1 MSHRNTPFPV
11 IMSSVS
17 LGTIISAVGPK
28 PIKEVPLGP
37 LLYNSFLKNPNESRG
52 QGFMYNACISILS
65 VESKIMIL
73 S

>member
-37 LLYNSFLKNPNESRG
+37 LLCNSFLKK
-52 QGFMYNACISILS
+52 A
-65 VESKIMIL
+65 
-73 S
+73 

>member
-37 LLYNSFLKNPNESRG
+37 LLYNSFLKKKQR
-52 QGFMYNACISILS
+52 I
-65 VESKIMIL
+65 
-73 S
+73 

>member
-1 MSHRNTPFPV
+1 MSHRNTPLPV

-37 LLYNSFLKNPNESRG
+37 LLCNSFLKK
-52 QGFMYNACISILS
+52 SITKL
-65 VESKIMIL
+65 ENKDLRIMQVYF
-73 S
+73 